1 VTLEGVGGLR
11 PDVAGAGAPPS
22 PPATRAAG
30 TGAPSFDEVLRNN
43 RGELQFSKHALKRIE
58 QRGLQLDPDQL
69 RRLNDAVDRAEQKGS
84 KDSLILL
91 DELALVVSVQNHTV
105 VTAVD
110 EGSQKEHVF
119 TNIDSVVIAH

>member
-1 VTLEGVGGLR
+1 MTLEGVGGLR
-11 PDVAGAGAPPS
+11 PDVAGAGAPTT
-22 PPATRAAG
+22 PPATRAG
-30 TGAPSFDEVLRNN
+30 TGTPSFDDVLRNN